1 VNPPPPGWLLLARG
15 FRRLSAKFDDI
26 LPCNT
31 AMAAERFKKIDADLS
46 LVMIYLA
53 LMAQL
58 LQRE

>member
-1 VNPPPPGWLLLARG
+1 LARG